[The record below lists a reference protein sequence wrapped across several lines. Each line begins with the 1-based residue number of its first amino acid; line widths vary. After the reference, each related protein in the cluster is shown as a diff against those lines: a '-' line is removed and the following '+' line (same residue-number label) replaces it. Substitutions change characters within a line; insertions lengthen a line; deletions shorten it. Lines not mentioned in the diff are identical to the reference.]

1 MAGTKE
7 SDGLYLMA
15 LFWALKNERSPKVY
29 RALVR
34 DTLIE
39 RGVWRISSVRM
50 GLTGVCTIGMPCR
63 TYYWSLMRGRMG
75 SALIGSLAVCRSVVL
90 RTPSGPTDCMIS

>member
-15 LFWALKNERSPKVY
+15 LFWALKNERSPIVY
-29 RALVR
+29 RALVH

-39 RGVWRISSVRM
+39 TGAWRISSVRD
-50 GLTGVCTIGMPCR
+50 GLDR
-63 TYYWSLMRGRMG
+63 SLHDRN
-75 SALIGSLAVCRSVVL
+75 ALPHLLLAPHEMSNGECLDRFIGSLSISCASDTIRS
-90 RTPSGPTDCMIS
+90 D